1 MSSVIW
7 NCTTGHKYVKSVC
20 GSSLVL
26 LTHQIFT
33 VHFTKC
39 WALLGANRPFTS
51 PAGFHVELGWNTSWC
66 CPCFS
71 PIKSLHWE
79 LFTLLVFSFVC
90 QFKRMPWATVKSQI
104 LCLIKKKS
112 AELMWCNKQKLLWYS
127 SHVLY
132 SKYDLLPQVI
142 QNQREFPRCKTNH
155 WNSVALLAGSI
166 SYRRTY

>member
-104 LCLIKKKS
+104 LCLIKKKERWADVMQQTETFMIFFS
-112 AELMWCNKQKLLWYS
+112 CALLEIRFAPS
-127 SHVLY
+127 SHTE
-132 SKYDLLPQVI
+132 SKRVP
-142 QNQREFPRCKTNH
+142 
-155 WNSVALLAGSI
+155 SM
-166 SYRRTY
+166 